1 MMLGGGGGGGTVALQ
16 GETFSSLHLQCG
28 TFFPPI
34 SSSNELIKITQPV
47 FVNTGGLKLNF

>member
-1 MMLGGGGGGGTVALQ
+1 MMLGGGGGGTVALQ

-34 SSSNELIKITQPV
+34 FSSNELIKITQPV